1 MNDENQIGAGL
12 ALIFAIVGFIISLYD
27 IFSAHSLVHGSAGA
41 WWVGLFTLLALIFS
55 GSMFT
60 SKHPSLSILAI
71 ISVIIAGLISI
82 YLQSWWL
89 LICMVISLIGC
100 IIQMCYSV
108 SGNIDE
114 AIEDSDSDKKDK
126 S

>member
-1 MNDENQIGAGL
+1 MNDQNQIGAGL
-12 ALIFAIVGFIISLYD
+12 ALIFAIIGFIIALYD
-27 IFSAHSLVHGSAGA
+27 IFSIHSGVQSTAGA

-60 SKHPSLSILAI
+60 SKHASLPILAI
-71 ISVIIAGLISI
+71 ICVIIAGLIGI
-82 YLQSWWL
+82 YLHSWWL

-108 SGNIDE
+108 SGDGDG
-114 AIEDSDSDKKDK
+114 DSK
-126 S
+126 SK